1 MTDIEYETGGGDD
14 DARAISE
21 DMAAVAGDM
30 GIVMKDFS
38 ATISGRR
45 APRSTPFLESYGA
58 QQTESVADVPADV
71 PADAAVPDVPVATES
86 DSEPTQ
92 EATGALRAGVIVD
105 DAVTWEI
112 TNVVDPDGDFYSRSR
127 FRTRIPELVFTTAD
141 GTIGSIALTSKVA
154 RHMHIAFRTVDNIY
168 SGAPAVEVAK
178 KRVRNPITMLSGFLS
193 WWGDHKIK
201 GTIGVIIFG
210 AVAYSVISGIFILA
224 TT

>member
-1 MTDIEYETGGGDD
+1 VTDIEYETGGGGDYDTRANSDD
-14 DARAISE
+14 
-21 DMAAVAGDM
+21 MTVVAGDM
-30 GIVMKDFS
+30 AVVMEDFS

-45 APRSTPFLESYGA
+45 TRRSATFLDSYGA
-58 QQTESVADVPADV
+58 QQAPPTAPSTLVTTDD
-71 PADAAVPDVPVATES
+71 DES
-86 DSEPTQ
+86 DPETTQ
-92 EATGALRAGVIVD
+92 EATGALRAGVLVD

-127 FRTRIPELVFTTAD
+127 FRTRIPELIFTTAD

-168 SGAPAVEVAK
+168 SGAPAVEVKK
-178 KRVRNPITMLSGFLS
+178 KRAGNPITAASSFMT

-210 AVAYSVISGIFILA
+210 GLAYSVVSGLFILA